1 MNDRRYRLVFSRR
14 RGMLVAMEETA
25 RGAGKAGQGET
36 AAMSSVS
43 GSARGSA
50 SRSAARAPARSA
62 ATAM

>member
-1 MNDRRYRLVFSRR
+1 
-14 RGMLVAMEETA
+14 MEETA